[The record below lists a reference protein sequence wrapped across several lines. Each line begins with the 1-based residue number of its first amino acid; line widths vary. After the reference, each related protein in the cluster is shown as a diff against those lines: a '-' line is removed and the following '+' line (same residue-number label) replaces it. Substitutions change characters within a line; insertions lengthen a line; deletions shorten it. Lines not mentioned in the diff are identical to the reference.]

1 MKLRTEE
8 IENERKAKF
17 MSLYN
22 PLHERLVRFVQT
34 IVWDKEEAR
43 DIVSETI
50 LAAYEHF
57 EKVKHHEAFL
67 YYLFTIA
74 KRKMN
79 RRYVQQKRQS
89 PWTDE
94 LNDKAEDQ
102 SPDALRQLQVKEL
115 KQAIAHLPEKYREPL
130 VLFEFSGLTI
140 KEIAELTQL
149 TENGVKSRLVRARQ
163 QLSEILDG
171 SLHEKAI

>member
-1 MKLRTEE
+1 MCSSDLY
-8 IENERKAKF
+8 EN
-17 MSLYN
+17 
-22 PLHERLVRFVQT
+22 
-34 IVWDKEEAR
+34 
-43 DIVSETI
+43 
-50 LAAYEHF
+50 F

-79 RRYVQQKRQS
+79 KRYVQQQRQS

-94 LNDKAEDQ
+94 LNDQTEDQ
-102 SPDALRQLQVKEL
+102 SIDAIKKLQVKEL
-115 KQAIAHLPEKYREPL
+115 KEAIAHLPEKYREPL

-140 KEIAELTQL
+140 KEIAEMTQL

-171 SLHEKAI
+171 TLHEKAI